1 MPFSTPF
8 PRALAV
14 LCLLCLLATQTAAQ
28 IETRPRQ
35 VAPTD
40 STDRSRV
47 VTRLENE
54 PFVVSEATTPL
65 PLDSPRTMTPHSAAT
80 PSTQLE
86 RMMLAAIDAR
96 LGTPYRLGATGPY
109 RYDCSGFV
117 WSVYQSIGVD
127 FERSSAR
134 SLWQRFAPAIGDE
147 RFKFGTLVFF
157 NNLNHVGIV
166 AGEHG
171 FYHAST
177 SKGVVFSP
185 FNDYWLARLDGFRRA
200 PNAAPDTH
208 TLASVTTLTK

>member
-1 MPFSTPF
+1 MSFSNPF
-8 PRALAV
+8 PRALAA
-14 LCLLCLLATQTAAQ
+14 CSLLCLLAAQVAAQ
-28 IETRPRQ
+28 TETRPRQ
-35 VAPTD
+35 VAPED
-40 STDRSRV
+40 STGSARV

-54 PFVVSEATTPL
+54 PFVVSEVPAA
-65 PLDSPRTMTPHSAAT
+65 PLDSPHTPYTTAAN
-80 PSTQLE
+80 TQLD
-86 RMMLAAIDAR
+86 RMMLAAIDMR
-96 LGTPYRLGATGPY
+96 MGTPYRLGATGPY

-134 SLWQRFAPAIGDE
+134 SLWQRFAPATGDE

-177 SKGVVFSP
+177 SKGVVYSP

-200 PNAAPDTH
+200 PLPAPDAH
-208 TLASVTTLTK
+208 TLAAVTRLAK

>member
-1 MPFSTPF
+1 MPFSTPV
-8 PRALAV
+8 PRALAAF
-14 LCLLCLLATQTAAQ
+14 CLVCLFAAQ
-28 IETRPRQ
+28 TFAQTEMRPRQ
-35 VAPTD
+35 VAPADPTGNP
-40 STDRSRV
+40 RV
-47 VTRLENE
+47 ITRLENE
-54 PFVVSEATTPL
+54 PFVVSEATTPA
-65 PLDSPRTMTPHSAAT
+65 PLDSLHTLPTPAAA
-80 PSTQLE
+80 TQLE

-96 LGTPYRLGATGPY
+96 LGTPYRLGSTGPY

-134 SLWQRFAPAIGDE
+134 SLWQRFAPATGDE

-177 SKGVVFSP
+177 SKGVVYSP

-200 PNAAPDTH
+200 PSAAPDTP
-208 TLASVTTLTK
+208 TLASMTTSRK